1 MVILAFGSK
10 NSTPSFVLTLPM
22 VIGLN
27 EQDLLYKE
35 FKKCGIIYNQ
45 LVNVTTKMWHQLR
58 KTRKYRELMAAIA
71 KATPDSDEQKALFK
85 RREKMLKEYRFSE
98 DAFHAMVVPYA
109 KHYAINS
116 HIAQAVASDVW
127 KAWSTFFFSKGKE
140 VHYKRLDDLA
150 AISGKNNST
159 GIVLRPANLT
169 TNNIESAKRKAQKA
183 VEERYDDMYGRSDPK
198 DDKKVVLPDE
208 VKPQM
213 EAEIAAA
220 TAKVKTSIGKGELR
234 IVYGNHTFPVTLRNP
249 NTQTGWYQQEA
260 LKCGVK
266 YCRIIRKWVGT
277 KWKYYAQIVLEG
289 YPPIKCDSNG
299 VAKHSVKQGRVGI
312 DIGTQ
317 TIAFSGKDVCD
328 LRVLAPSAR
337 AQAKSLVNEIAA
349 TLRAMDRSR
358 RATNPKY
365 YNPDGT
371 IKRLRRQHGQKQKR
385 KWKYSKRYYR
395 LRAKLRNLY
404 RKLADIRKMEH
415 NILANE
421 LLAHGNEFVVEDMNY
436 KALQK
441 RSKETKINPKTGR
454 THTKKRFGKSL
465 SRCAPAT
472 FISILSKKA
481 NRYGGTVIKVSTFET
496 KASQFDHTDES
507 YTKKKLSERMA
518 RLRSGDIVQRD
529 LYSAFLLEHIDIDSL
544 QYNMETLNS
553 AFPAFLEMHENTK
566 RRLQAVVSSL
576 PASIGF

>member
-1 MVILAFGSK
+1 MIFL
-10 NSTPSFVLTLPM
+10 
-22 VIGLN
+22 I
-27 EQDLLYKE
+27 
-35 FKKCGIIYNQ
+35 
-45 LVNVTTKMWHQLR
+45 R
-58 KTRKYRELMAAIA
+58 
-71 KATPDSDEQKALFK
+71 
-85 RREKMLKEYRFSE
+85 
-98 DAFHAMVVPYA
+98 
-109 KHYAINS
+109 NS
-116 HIAQAVASDVW
+116 HFDLYYLYSSTTSDVW

-150 AISGKNNST
+150 AISGKNNFT

-169 TNNIESAKRKAQKA
+169 TSNIESAKRKAQKA
-183 VEERYDDMYGRSDPK
+183 VEKRYDDMYGRPDPK

-220 TAKVKTSIGKGELR
+220 IAKIKPTIGKGNLR
-234 IVYGNHTFPVTLRNP
+234 IVYGKHEFPVVLRNP
-249 NTQTGWYQQEA
+249 KAQTGKYQQEA

-266 YCRIIRKWVGT
+266 YCRITRKWVKT
-277 KWKYYAQIVLEG
+277 KWKYYAQFVLEG
-289 YPPIKCDSNG
+289 YPPVKCDSNG
-299 VAKHSVKQGRVGI
+299 VMRHPVNQGRIGL

-337 AQAKSLVNEIAA
+337 VQAKSLVNEIAC

-365 YNPDGT
+365 YNSDGT
-371 IKRLRRQHGQKQKR
+371 IKRLKRQHGQKQKR

-421 LLAHGNEFVVEDMNY
+421 LLQHGNEFVVEDMNY

-441 RSKETKINPKTGR
+441 RSKETKINAKTGR
-454 THTKKRFGKSL
+454 AHTKKRFGKSL
-465 SRCAPAT
+465 SRCAPAM
-472 FISILSKKA
+472 FISILNKKA
-481 NRYGGTVIKVSTFET
+481 NRYGGSVIKVSTFET

-507 YTKKKLSERMA
+507 YTKKRLSERMA
-518 RLRSGDIVQRD
+518 HLSSGEVVQRD
-529 LYSAFLLEHIDIDSL
+529 LYSAFLLEHIDIESL

-566 RRLQAVVSSL
+566 RRLQAVGSSL

>member
-1 MVILAFGSK
+1 MAFGSK
-10 NSTPSFVLTLPM
+10 NSTPSFVLTLPIA
-22 VIGLN
+22 IGLN
-27 EQDLLYKE
+27 EQELLYKE

-45 LVNVTTKMWHQLR
+45 LVNTTTKMWHQLR

-71 KATPDSDEQKALFK
+71 KAAPDSDEQKTLFK
-85 RREKMLKEYRFSE
+85 QREKMLKEYRFSE
-98 DAFHAMVVPYA
+98 DAFHAMVAPCA

-116 HIAQAVASDVW
+116 HVAQSVATAVWA
-127 KAWSTFFFSKGKE
+127 AWSSFFFDKGKE
-140 VHYKRLDDLA
+140 VHYKKLEYVSS
-150 AISGKNNST
+150 ISGKNNTT
-159 GIVLRPANLT
+159 GIMLRPANHT
-169 TNNIESAKRKAQKA
+169 TSVINSAKKKVKNSIEKKYFDAYRRPDAKED
-183 VEERYDDMYGRSDPK
+183 EE
-198 DDKKVVLPDE
+198 VVLPDE
-208 VKPQM
+208 VKAQM
-213 EAEIAAA
+213 EKEIAAA
-220 TAKVKTSIGKGELR
+220 TAEVKTSIGKGELR
-234 IVYGNHTFPVTLRNP
+234 IVYGDYTFPLTLRNP
-249 NTQTGWYQQEA
+249 NTQTGWYQREA

-266 YCRIIRKWVGT
+266 YCRINRKWVGT

-299 VAKHSVKQGRVGI
+299 VAKHPVEQGRVGI

-317 TIAFSGKDVCD
+317 TIAFCGKDVCD
-328 LRVLAPSAR
+328 LRVLASSAR

-358 RATNPKY
+358 RATNPEL
-365 YNPDGT
+365 YNLDGT
-371 IKRLRRQHGQKQKR
+371 IKRLKQQHGQKQKR

-421 LLAHGNEFVVEDMNY
+421 LLTHGNEFVVEDMNY

-454 THTKKRFGKSL
+454 AHAKKRFGKSL
-465 SRCAPAT
+465 SRCAPAM
-472 FISILSKKA
+472 FISILGKKA
-481 NRYGGTVIKVSTFET
+481 SRYGGSVIKVSTFET

-518 RLRSGDIVQRD
+518 HLRSGDIVQRD
-529 LYSAFLLEHIDIDSL
+529 LYSAFLLEHIDTESL

-553 AFPAFLEMHENTK
+553 AFPAFLKMHENTK
-566 RRLQAVVSSL
+566 QRLQAVGSSL

>member
-1 MVILAFGSK
+1 MAFGSK

-27 EQDLLYKE
+27 EQDYLNKE

-45 LVNVTTKMWHQLR
+45 LVNATTKMWHQLR
-58 KTRKYRELMAAIA
+58 KTRKYRELMAALA
-71 KATPDSDEQKALFK
+71 KAALDSDEQKALFK

-220 TAKVKTSIGKGELR
+220 TAKVKTSIGKGEPR
-234 IVYGNHTFPVTLRNP
+234 IVYGDYTFPLTLRNP

-289 YPPIKCDSNG
+289 YPPIKCDNSG
-299 VAKHSVKQGRVGI
+299 VAKHPVKQGRVGI

-337 AQAKSLVNEIAA
+337 AQAKSLVNEIAS
-349 TLRAMDRSR
+349 THRAMDRSR

-371 IKRLRRQHGQKQKR
+371 IKRLKRQHGQKQKR

-441 RSKETKINPKTGR
+441 RCKETKINPKTGR
-454 THTKKRFGKSL
+454 AHTKKRFGKSL
-465 SRCAPAT
+465 SRCAPAM
-472 FISILSKKA
+472 FISILGKKA
-481 NRYGGTVIKVSTFET
+481 SRYGGSVVKVSTFET

-529 LYSAFLLEHIDIDSL
+529 LYSAFLLEHIDIESL

-566 RRLQAVVSSL
+566 HRLQAVGSSL

>member
-1 MVILAFGSK
+1 
-10 NSTPSFVLTLPM
+10 
-22 VIGLN
+22 
-27 EQDLLYKE
+27 
-35 FKKCGIIYNQ
+35 
-45 LVNVTTKMWHQLR
+45 MWHQLR
-58 KTRKYRELMAAIA
+58 KTRKYRELMADIA
-71 KATPDSDEQKALFK
+71 KAAPDSDEQKALFK
-85 RREKMLKEYRFSE
+85 QREKMLKEYRFSE
-98 DAFHAMVVPYA
+98 DAFHVMVVPYA
-109 KHYAINS
+109 KHYVLHS
-116 HIAQAVASDVW
+116 HVAQMVATAVWA
-127 KAWSTFFFSKGKE
+127 AWSSFFFDNGKE
-140 VHYKRLDDLA
+140 VHYKKLEQVFS
-150 AISGKNNST
+150 ISGKNNTT
-159 GIVLRPANLT
+159 GIMLRPANHT
-169 TNNIESAKRKAQKA
+169 TSVINSAKKKIKGSIEEKYFAAYRKPDAKEG
-183 VEERYDDMYGRSDPK
+183 EE
-198 DDKKVVLPDE
+198 VVLPDE
-208 VKPQM
+208 VKTQM
-213 EAEIAAA
+213 EKEIAAA

-234 IVYGNHTFPVTLRNP
+234 LVYGDYTFPLTLRNP
-249 NTQTGWYQQEA
+249 DTQTGWYQQEA

-266 YCRIIRKWVGT
+266 YCRMIRKWVGT

-299 VAKHSVKQGRVGI
+299 VAKRPVKQGRVGI

-317 TIAFSGKDVCD
+317 TIAFSCKDVCD

-349 TLRAMDRSR
+349 TLRAMNRSR

-371 IKRLRRQHGQKQKR
+371 IKRLKRQHGQKQKR

-421 LLAHGNEFVVEDMNY
+421 LLTYGNEFVVEDMNY

-454 THTKKRFGKSL
+454 AHTKKRFGKSL
-465 SRCAPAT
+465 SRCAPAM
-472 FISILSKKA
+472 FISILGKKA
-481 NRYGGTVIKVSTFET
+481 SRYRGSVIKVSTFET

-529 LYSAFLLEHIDIDSL
+529 LYSAFLLEHIDTESL

-553 AFPAFLEMHENTK
+553 AFPAFLGMHENTK
-566 RRLQAVVSSL
+566 QRLQAVGSSL

>member
-1 MVILAFGSK
+1 MAFGSK

-45 LVNVTTKMWHQLR
+45 LVSVTTKMWHQLR

-198 DDKKVVLPDE
+198 DDKKVVLPDD

-234 IVYGNHTFPVTLRNP
+234 IVYGDYTFPLTLRNP

-371 IKRLRRQHGQKQKR
+371 IKRLKRQHGQKQR
-385 KWKYSKRYYR
+385 REWKYSKRYYR

-454 THTKKRFGKSL
+454 AHTKKRFGKSL

-529 LYSAFLLEHIDIDSL
+529 LYSAFLLEHIDTESL

-566 RRLQAVVSSL
+566 QRLQAVGSSL

>member
-1 MVILAFGSK
+1 MAFGSK

-27 EQDLLYKE
+27 EQDYLNKE

-45 LVNVTTKMWHQLR
+45 LVNATTKMWHQLR

-71 KATPDSDEQKALFK
+71 KAAPDSDEQKALFK
-85 RREKMLKEYRFSE
+85 QREKMLKEYRFSE

-116 HIAQAVASDVW
+116 HVAQSIATAVW
-127 KAWSTFFFSKGKE
+127 TAWSSFFFDKGKE
-140 VHYKRLDDLA
+140 VHYKKLEYVSS
-150 AISGKNNST
+150 ISGKNNAT
-159 GIVLRPANLT
+159 GIMLRPANHT
-169 TNNIESAKRKAQKA
+169 TSVINSAKTKAKNSIEKKYFAAYRKPDAKEG
-183 VEERYDDMYGRSDPK
+183 EE
-198 DDKKVVLPDE
+198 VVLHDE
-208 VKPQM
+208 VKAQM
-213 EAEIAAA
+213 EKEIAAA
-220 TAKVKTSIGKGELR
+220 TAKVKTSIGKGKLH
-234 IVYGNHTFPVTLRNP
+234 ITYGDYTFPVTLRNP
-249 NTQTGWYQQEA
+249 DTQTGWYQQEA

-266 YCRIIRKWVGT
+266 YCRIIRKWVST

-289 YPPIKCDSNG
+289 YPPIKCDNNG
-299 VAKHSVKQGRVGI
+299 VAKHPVKQGRVGI

-328 LRVLAPSAR
+328 LRVLAPAAR

-371 IKRLRRQHGQKQKR
+371 IKRLKRQHGQKQR
-385 KWKYSKRYYR
+385 REWKYSKRYYR

-454 THTKKRFGKSL
+454 AHTKKRFGKSL

-518 RLRSGDIVQRD
+518 RLRNGDIVQRD
-529 LYSAFLLEHIDIDSL
+529 LYSAFLLEHIDTESL

-566 RRLQAVVSSL
+566 RRLQAVGSSL

>member
-1 MVILAFGSK
+1 MAFGSK

-45 LVNVTTKMWHQLR
+45 LVSVTTKMWHQLR

-234 IVYGNHTFPVTLRNP
+234 IVYGDYTFPLTLRNP

-371 IKRLRRQHGQKQKR
+371 IKRLKRQHGQKQR
-385 KWKYSKRYYR
+385 REWKYSKRYYR

-496 KASQFDHTDES
+496 KVSQFDHTDES

-529 LYSAFLLEHIDIDSL
+529 LYSAFLLEHIDTESL

-566 RRLQAVVSSL
+566 QRLQAVGSSL

>member
-1 MVILAFGSK
+1 MAFGSK

-27 EQDLLYKE
+27 EQDYLNKE

-45 LVNVTTKMWHQLR
+45 LVNATTKMWHQLR

-71 KATPDSDEQKALFK
+71 KAAPDSDEQKALFK
-85 RREKMLKEYRFSE
+85 QREKMLKEYRFSE

-116 HIAQAVASDVW
+116 HVAQSIATAVW
-127 KAWSTFFFSKGKE
+127 TAWSSFFFDKGKE
-140 VHYKRLDDLA
+140 VHYKKLEYVSS
-150 AISGKNNST
+150 ISGKNNAT
-159 GIVLRPANLT
+159 GIMLRPANHT
-169 TNNIESAKRKAQKA
+169 TSVINSAKTKAKNSIEKKYFAAYRKPDAKEG
-183 VEERYDDMYGRSDPK
+183 EE
-198 DDKKVVLPDE
+198 VVLPDE
-208 VKPQM
+208 VKAQM
-213 EAEIAAA
+213 EKEIAAA
-220 TAKVKTSIGKGELR
+220 TAKVKTSIGKGKLH
-234 IVYGNHTFPVTLRNP
+234 ITYGDYTFPVTLRNP
-249 NTQTGWYQQEA
+249 DTQTGWYQQEA

-266 YCRIIRKWVGT
+266 YCRIIRKWVST

-289 YPPIKCDSNG
+289 YPPIKCDNNG
-299 VAKHSVKQGRVGI
+299 VAKHPVKQGRVGI

-328 LRVLAPSAR
+328 LRVLAPAAR
-337 AQAKSLVNEIAA
+337 AQAKSLVNEIAS

-371 IKRLRRQHGQKQKR
+371 IKRLKRQHGQKQKR

-421 LLAHGNEFVVEDMNY
+421 LLTHGNEFVVEDMNY

-441 RSKETKINPKTGR
+441 RSKETKINSKTGR
-454 THTKKRFGKSL
+454 AHTKKRFGKSL
-465 SRCAPAT
+465 SRCAPAM
-472 FISILSKKA
+472 FISILGKKA
-481 NRYGGTVIKVSTFET
+481 NRYGGSVIKVSTFET

-518 RLRSGDIVQRD
+518 RLRNGDIVQRD
-529 LYSAFLLEHIDIDSL
+529 LYSAFLLEHIDTESL

-566 RRLQAVVSSL
+566 RRLQAVGSSL

>member
-1 MVILAFGSK
+1 MAFGSK

-45 LVNVTTKMWHQLR
+45 LVSVTTKMWHQLR

-234 IVYGNHTFPVTLRNP
+234 IVYGDYTFPLTLRNP

-371 IKRLRRQHGQKQKR
+371 IKRLKRQHGQKQR
-385 KWKYSKRYYR
+385 REWKYSKRYYR

-529 LYSAFLLEHIDIDSL
+529 LYSAFLLEHIDTESL

-566 RRLQAVVSSL
+566 HRLQAVGSSL

>member
-1 MVILAFGSK
+1 MAFGSK

-45 LVNVTTKMWHQLR
+45 LVSVTTKMWHQLR

-220 TAKVKTSIGKGELR
+220 AAKVKTSIGKGELR
-234 IVYGNHTFPVTLRNP
+234 IVYGDYTFPLTLRNP

-289 YPPIKCDSNG
+289 YPPVKCDSNG
-299 VAKHSVKQGRVGI
+299 VMRHPVNQGRVGL

-317 TIAFSGKDVCD
+317 TLAISSNDICD

-371 IKRLRRQHGQKQKR
+371 IKRLKRQHGQKQR
-385 KWKYSKRYYR
+385 REWKYSKRYYR

-454 THTKKRFGKSL
+454 THIKKRFGKSL

-481 NRYGGTVIKVSTFET
+481 NRYGGTVIKVCTFET

-518 RLRSGDIVQRD
+518 HLSSGEVVQRD
-529 LYSAFLLEHIDIDSL
+529 LYSAFLLEHIDT
-544 QYNMETLNS
+544 ETLKYNIEALKA
-553 AFPAFLEMHENTK
+553 AFPAFLKMHENTK
-566 RRLQAVVSSL
+566 KRLQEAESYL
-576 PASIGF
+576 PASVGF

>member
-1 MVILAFGSK
+1 MAFGSK

-27 EQDLLYKE
+27 EQDYLNKE

-45 LVNVTTKMWHQLR
+45 LVNATTKMWHQLR

-71 KATPDSDEQKALFK
+71 KAAPDSDEQKALFK
-85 RREKMLKEYRFSE
+85 QREKMLKEYRFSE

-116 HIAQAVASDVW
+116 HVAQSIATAVW
-127 KAWSTFFFSKGKE
+127 TAWSSFFFDKEKE
-140 VHYKRLDDLA
+140 VHYKKLEYVSS
-150 AISGKNNST
+150 ISGKNNAT
-159 GIVLRPANLT
+159 GIMLRPANHT
-169 TNNIESAKRKAQKA
+169 TSVINSAKTKAKNSIEKKYFAAYRKPDAKEG
-183 VEERYDDMYGRSDPK
+183 EE
-198 DDKKVVLPDE
+198 VVLPDE
-208 VKPQM
+208 VKAQM
-213 EAEIAAA
+213 EKEIAAA
-220 TAKVKTSIGKGELR
+220 TAKVKTSIGKGKLH
-234 IVYGNHTFPVTLRNP
+234 ITYGDYTFPVTLRNP
-249 NTQTGWYQQEA
+249 DTQTGWYQQEA

-266 YCRIIRKWVGT
+266 YCRIIRKWVST

-289 YPPIKCDSNG
+289 YPPIKCDNNG
-299 VAKHSVKQGRVGI
+299 VAKHPVKQGRVGI

-328 LRVLAPSAR
+328 LRVLAPAAR

-371 IKRLRRQHGQKQKR
+371 IKRLKRQHGQKQR
-385 KWKYSKRYYR
+385 REWKYSKRYYR

-454 THTKKRFGKSL
+454 AHTKKRFGKSL

-518 RLRSGDIVQRD
+518 RLRNGDIVQRD
-529 LYSAFLLEHIDIDSL
+529 LYSAFLLEHIDTESL

-566 RRLQAVVSSL
+566 RRLQAVGSSL

>member
-1 MVILAFGSK
+1 MAFGSK

-27 EQDLLYKE
+27 EQDYLNKE

-45 LVNVTTKMWHQLR
+45 LVNATTKMWHQLR

-71 KATPDSDEQKALFK
+71 KAAPDSDEQKALFK
-85 RREKMLKEYRFSE
+85 QREKMLKEYRFSE

-116 HIAQAVASDVW
+116 HVAQSIATAVWTVW
-127 KAWSTFFFSKGKE
+127 SSFFFDKGKE
-140 VHYKRLDDLA
+140 VHYKKLEHMFS
-150 AISGKNNST
+150 ISGKNNAT
-159 GIVLRPANLT
+159 GIMLRPANHT
-169 TNNIESAKRKAQKA
+169 TSVINSAKTKAKNSIEKKYFAAYRKPDAREG
-183 VEERYDDMYGRSDPK
+183 EE
-198 DDKKVVLPDE
+198 VVLPDE
-208 VKPQM
+208 VKAQM
-213 EAEIAAA
+213 GKEIAAA

-234 IVYGNHTFPVTLRNP
+234 LVYGDYAFPLTLRNP

-277 KWKYYAQIVLEG
+277 KWKYYAQIVFEG

-299 VAKHSVKQGRVGI
+299 VAKHPIKQGRVGI

-317 TIAFSGKDVCD
+317 TIAFSGKDVCE

-337 AQAKSLVNEIAA
+337 AQAKSLVNEIASMH
-349 TLRAMDRSR
+349 RAMDRSR

-371 IKRLRRQHGQKQKR
+371 IKRLNRQHGQKQKR

-415 NILANE
+415 NILTNE

-454 THTKKRFGKSL
+454 AHTKKRFGKSL
-465 SRCAPAT
+465 SRCAPAM
-472 FISILSKKA
+472 FISILGKKA
-481 NRYGGTVIKVSTFET
+481 SRYGGSVVKVSTFET

-529 LYSAFLLEHIDIDSL
+529 LYSAFLLEHIDIESL
-544 QYNMETLNS
+544 QYNMEALNS

-566 RRLQAVVSSL
+566 HRLQAVGSSL

>member
-1 MVILAFGSK
+1 MAFGSK

-27 EQDLLYKE
+27 EQDYLNKE

-45 LVNVTTKMWHQLR
+45 LVNATTKMWHQLR

-71 KATPDSDEQKALFK
+71 KAAPDSDEQKALFK
-85 RREKMLKEYRFSE
+85 QREKMLKEYRFSE

-116 HIAQAVASDVW
+116 HVAQSIATAVW
-127 KAWSTFFFSKGKE
+127 TAWSFFFFDKGKE
-140 VHYKRLDDLA
+140 VHYKKLEYVSS
-150 AISGKNNST
+150 ISGKNNAT
-159 GIVLRPANLT
+159 GIMLRPANHT
-169 TNNIESAKRKAQKA
+169 TSVINSAKTKAKNSIEKKYFAAYRKPDAKEG
-183 VEERYDDMYGRSDPK
+183 EE
-198 DDKKVVLPDE
+198 VVLPDE
-208 VKPQM
+208 VKAQM
-213 EAEIAAA
+213 EKEIAAA
-220 TAKVKTSIGKGELR
+220 TAKVKTSIGKGKLH
-234 IVYGNHTFPVTLRNP
+234 ITYGDYTFPVTLRNP
-249 NTQTGWYQQEA
+249 DTQTGWYQQEA

-266 YCRIIRKWVGT
+266 YCRIIRKWVST

-289 YPPIKCDSNG
+289 YPPIKCDNNG
-299 VAKHSVKQGRVGI
+299 VAKHPVKQGRVGI

-328 LRVLAPSAR
+328 LRVLAPAAR
-337 AQAKSLVNEIAA
+337 AQAKSLVNEIAS

-371 IKRLRRQHGQKQKR
+371 IKRLKRQHGQKQKR

-421 LLAHGNEFVVEDMNY
+421 LLTHGNEFVVEDMNY

-441 RSKETKINPKTGR
+441 RSKETKINSKTGR
-454 THTKKRFGKSL
+454 AHTKKRFGKSL
-465 SRCAPAT
+465 SRCAPAM
-472 FISILSKKA
+472 FISILGKKA
-481 NRYGGTVIKVSTFET
+481 NRYGGSVIKVSTFET

-518 RLRSGDIVQRD
+518 RLRNGDIVQRD
-529 LYSAFLLEHIDIDSL
+529 LYSAFLLEHIDTESL

-566 RRLQAVVSSL
+566 RRLQAVGSSL